1 MVTLDLNLDA
11 ATSAEAAEPFAAPV
25 VVLDRSQLAENIG
38 AAARVMAN
46 FGLTELRLVSPR
58 DGWPQDRAW
67 AAASGAN
74 WVLDDAKLFDSVAAA
89 TADLHLLYALTARP
103 RETALPVFDARAG
116 AGALARASAEGLR
129 TGLLFGAER
138 AGLETA
144 DVALAHAV
152 VTLPVDLRHRSLN
165 LAQSVAVMAYE
176 WRMTRPD
183 PTVALPAAKPPPPPA
198 AAEQVAALFDHLE
211 RDLEAAGF
219 FFPPENKPSMVRNLR
234 VALGRAR
241 FTEQEVRTLHGVV
254 TALTKGRGRTLHR
267 LAAAG
272 ASESSGETPS

>member
-1 MVTLDLNLDA
+1 MVI
-11 ATSAEAAEPFAAPV
+11 
-25 VVLDRSQLAENIG
+25 LDRSQLAENIG

-46 FGLTELRLVSPR
+46 FGLTDLRLVTPR

-74 WVLDDAKLFDSVAAA
+74 WVLDEARVFDSVAAA
-89 TADLHLLYALTARP
+89 VADLHLLYALTARP
-103 RETALPVFDARAG
+103 RETALPVLDPREG
-116 AGALARASAEGLR
+116 ADALARAAAEGLR
-129 TGLLFGAER
+129 TGMLFGGER

-144 DVALAHAV
+144 DIALAHGV
-152 VTLPVDLRHRSLN
+152 VTMPVDLRHRSLN

-183 PTVALPAAKPPPPPA
+183 PTAALAAAKPPPPPA
-198 AAEQVAALFDHLE
+198 PAEQVAALFDHLE
-211 RDLEAAGF
+211 RDLDEAGF

-254 TALTKGRGRTLHR
+254 TALTKGRGRHLHR

-272 ASESSGETPS
+272 VVDGSLEEQST